1 MVITYLKGFSK
12 KKDSFMSSVAQL
24 DGGARVLW
32 TIPWSLRDF
41 PETLERVERALT
53 VAKRQPKGAMGRGL
67 KRLLLRL
74 QYNGSRRYFLRH
86 PDTIAM
92 CWNGVTGSRRL
103 FMEGAR
109 DAGVPTLYAE
119 LAPFPGRM
127 QLDHT
132 GVNALGS
139 LPRDPRFYTAWAAG
153 RADRQGEGWRALGDT
168 LTARASRRSDVG
180 QKSGA
185 DLAQENFIFV
195 PLQVPN
201 DSQITLFSGWVRSVE
216 NMIDMLALATPSLPE
231 GWHIRIKEHP
241 SAKISLAD
249 ALTRA
254 VEISGHRIRI
264 DNDTD
269 TFDQVRASRA
279 VLTINSSVGLQAFFY
294 DKPVIT
300 FGEAFFAQPGLVH
313 VAGSIEALQE
323 TLLEAES
330 LSFDPALRAAFMNYL
345 DEVHFPK
352 VSSGDDGRVMV
363 DETAAKACIHAA
375 RQAISH

>member
-1 MVITYLKGFSK
+1 MITYLKGFSK
-12 KKDSFMSSVAQL
+12 KKDSFMSSVAAVG
-24 DGGARVLW
+24 GGARVLW
-32 TIPWSLRDF
+32 TIPWSLRGF
-41 PETLERVERALT
+41 PETLERVERALS
-53 VAKRQPKGAMGRGL
+53 VAKKQPKGAMGRGL

-139 LPRDPRFYTAWAAG
+139 LPRDPRFYISWAEG
-153 RADRQGEGWRALGDT
+153 RPDRQGEGWRALGDN
-168 LTARASRRSDVG
+168 LTARISRRSDVG

-216 NMIDMLALATPSLPE
+216 NMIDMLALAAPALPE

-241 SAKISLAD
+241 SAKTSLAD
-249 ALTRA
+249 ALNRA
-254 VEISGHRIRI
+254 VEISGHRLRI
-264 DNDTD
+264 DNDSD

-294 DKPVIT
+294 DKPAIT
-300 FGEAFFAQPGLVH
+300 LGEAFFALPGLVRP
-313 VAGSIEALQE
+313 VDGIEALQE
-323 TLLEAES
+323 TLSEAES
-330 LSFDPALRAAFMNYL
+330 LGFDPTLRAAFMNYL
-345 DEVHFPK
+345 DEVHFPN
-352 VSSGDDGRVMV
+352 VSIDEDGRVTV
-363 DETAAKACIHAA
+363 DESAAKACIQAA
-375 RQAISH
+375 RGAMGH

>member
-1 MVITYLKGFSK
+1 MITYLKGFSK
-12 KKDSFMSSVAQL
+12 KKDSFMSSVAQA

-32 TIPWSLRDF
+32 AIPLSLKDF
-41 PETLERVERALT
+41 PETHDRVVQAVA
-53 VAKRQPKGAMGRGL
+53 VAKKQPKGTLGRAL

-74 QYNGSRRYFLRH
+74 HYNGSRRHFMRH
-86 PDTIAM
+86 PDTIAL

-139 LPRDPRFYTAWAAG
+139 LPRDPRFYTAWAEG
-153 RADRQGEGWRALGDT
+153 RADRQGEAWRALGDT
-168 LTARASRRSDVG
+168 LTARASRRSDVS
-180 QKSGA
+180 QKAGA
-185 DLAQENFIFV
+185 DLAQEDFIFV

-216 NMIDMLALATPSLPE
+216 NMIDMLALSAPALPE

-241 SAKISLAD
+241 SAKTSLAD
-249 ALTRA
+249 ALNRA
-254 VEISGHRIRI
+254 VETSGHRIRI

-300 FGEAFFAQPGLVH
+300 LGEAFFALLGLVRP
-313 VAGSIEALQE
+313 VGGIEDLQE
-323 TLLEAES
+323 TLSAVES
-330 LSFDPALRAAFMNYL
+330 LGFNPALRAAFMNYL

-352 VSSGDDGRVMV
+352 VSIGEDGRVMV
-363 DETAAKACIHAA
+363 DETAAKACIQAA
-375 RQAISH
+375 RGAMGH

>member
-1 MVITYLKGFSK
+1 
-12 KKDSFMSSVAQL
+12 MSSVAAV
-24 DGGARVLW
+24 DGGARTLW
-32 TIPWSLRDF
+32 TIPLSLRDF
-41 PETLERVERALT
+41 PETPDRVIRALT
-53 VAKRQPKGAMGRGL
+53 VAKRQPKRALGRAL
-67 KRLLLRL
+67 KRVLLRL
-74 QYNGSRRYFLRH
+74 QYNGSRRYFMRH
-86 PDTIAM
+86 SDTIAM

-127 QLDHT
+127 QLDHA

-139 LPRDPRFYTAWAAG
+139 VPRDPGFYAAWAAG
-153 RADRQGEGWRALGDT
+153 REDRQGEVWRALGDT
-168 LTARASRRSDVG
+168 LTARVSRRSDVG

-185 DLAQENFIFV
+185 DLAQEDFIFV

-216 NMIDMLALATPSLPE
+216 NMIDMLALAAPSLPE

-249 ALTRA
+249 ALHRA
-254 VEISGHRIRI
+254 IEISGHRIRI

-300 FGEAFFAQPGLVH
+300 LGEAFFAIPGLVRA
-313 VAGSIEALQE
+313 VDGIEVLQEALSG
-323 TLLEAES
+323 AES
-330 LSFDPALRAAFMNYL
+330 LGFDPALRAAFMNYL

-352 VSSGDDGRVMV
+352 VSNGEDGGVTV
-363 DETAAKACIHAA
+363 DETAAKACIQAA
-375 RQAISH
+375 RKARSH